1 MTSRSIYILFALLA
15 SVYLTCPKAWAH
27 DPNLNAIYEYNETL
41 KKNPDDL
48 EALKA
53 RGSTYRALEY
63 HDSALED
70 LLHADRIDP
79 DNPEVVAEIGM
90 CHYHLGEWTAATEY
104 LERAERLMVAK
115 IAAGNWDPDEYT
127 PVERELR
134 EYLFH
139 NYIDLERYE
148 EALAESDKLM
158 QYLKGKLSFQCD
170 VADVLLMMGR
180 TSEAMPYY
188 RMALEVS
195 VSFERYVV
203 GAANCLLRLDR
214 IDEALELMEAW
225 KAEDP
230 DAVQPFLHEG
240 AILRAYKKDDA
251 AAAAAL
257 ARGESM
263 VRARIEGEEYPDI
276 EDLTFLARILQN
288 TGGYEEAFEIVN
300 ELMEDYRAHWL
311 IPHLQAINA
320 RGLGRVNEA
329 ESYEKE
335 ARLYKRLNPS
345 DWLQAYEIL
354 EPEPPPLEE
363 TLLEPKEETIF
374 GKSWPYILLL
384 FPVLLAVYLIRRRLK

>member
-1 MTSRSIYILFALLA
+1 MTNRSIYILLACLASALLA
-15 SVYLTCPKAWAH
+15 CTEARAH

-70 LLHADRIDP
+70 LLHADRLEP
-79 DNPEVVAEIGM
+79 NNPEVVAEIGM

-115 IAAGNWDPDEYT
+115 IAAGGWDPDEYT

-158 QYLKGKLSFQCD
+158 QYLKGKISFHCD

-180 TSEAMPYY
+180 PQEALPYFQK
-188 RMALEVS
+188 ALEVS

-214 IDEALELMEAW
+214 VDEALGLMEAW

-240 AILRAYKKDDA
+240 AILRAYKKVDM

-288 TGGYEEAFEIVN
+288 TGGFEEAFGIVA
-300 ELMEDYRAHWL
+300 ELMADYRAHWL

-320 RGLGRVNEA
+320 RGLGRVKEA

-335 ARLYKRLNPS
+335 AKLYKRLNPS

-354 EPEPPPLEE
+354 EPKPPPLEE
-363 TLLEPKEETIF
+363 APLEKKEETF
-374 GKSWPYILLL
+374 LGKSWPYLLLL